1 MGEELQAQ
9 AAQIVKDLHA
19 CASEG
24 CKRCS
29 RSVGYGCARDL
40 KRDAAV
46 MIEKMKEE
54 RKEWIGK

>member
-1 MGEELQAQ
+1 MGEALKAQ

-29 RSVGYGCARDL
+29 RSLGYGCARDL
-40 KRDAAV
+40 KRDAAA
-46 MIEKMKEE
+46 MIERLKEE
-54 RKEWIGK
+54 SKWN